1 MFYHNDKQEYRE
13 IMPGIKVKT
22 LVYGDKSLLVEFL
35 MAKNSKLDPH
45 SHPEEQNGY
54 LVSGRMRLYFNGEV
68 HEVFPGDSWNV
79 PGNLEHSGDILEDS
93 VVIGVF
99 APVRQSYLAYHP
111 NKA

>member
-1 MFYHNDKQEYRE
+1 MFFHNDKQGYHE

-35 MAKNSKLDPH
+35 MNKGSQLIPH

-54 LVSGRMRLYFNGEV
+54 LVSGRMRLFFNGEV

-79 PGNLEHSGDILEDS
+79 PGNLEHSGEILEDS
-93 VVIGVF
+93 VVVGVF

-111 NKA
+111 QKA

>member
-1 MFYHNDKQEYRE
+1 MFFHNNQENYHE

-22 LVYGDKSLLVEFL
+22 LVYGDQSLLVEFL
-35 MAKNSKLDPH
+35 MSKGSQLTLH

-54 LVSGRMRLYFNGEV
+54 LVTGHMRLFFNGEV

-79 PGNLEHSGDILEDS
+79 PGNMEHSGEILEDS
-93 VVIGVF
+93 VVVGVF

-111 NKA
+111 NL

>member
-1 MFYHNDKQEYRE
+1 MFHHNDKQDYHE

-35 MAKNSKLDPH
+35 MAKGSQLTPH

-54 LVSGRMRLYFNGEV
+54 LVSGRMRLHFGGEV

-79 PGNLEHSGDILEDS
+79 PGNLEHGGEILEDS
-93 VVIGVF
+93 VVVGVF

-111 NKA
+111 HKE